1 MTLPS
6 RVQDLDIG
14 TYLRVLR
21 GALVPILLGALA
33 LAALAFVYSRSRPPV
48 YRATASLAALPTS
61 SGNSVINNTLVS
73 APALPA
79 GVVGRALRSPDVTRD
94 GVKRLRASVPDSAA
108 RRQTLANIAAELRS
122 ENYRTIGLAAEIDQ
136 NLIGTYEIS
145 ALAGTPEVARA
156 TADAFTAALL
166 QWDRARALDGINRA
180 RTNLITQRDLLGG
193 QLSAG
198 GQAVGERTLEQMRS
212 EVVQQLQQVEVL
224 RQTVSGTLSPIASAA
239 LPVDPVAPKPLRNA
253 ILTFGAALFFGVLLA
268 LLRDRLGKR
277 VQDPDIL
284 RSFGLPVLGLLPP
297 VTLRR
302 HNPRG
307 ALALLASGSFREQ
320 LEFVRVGMLSRLGL
334 TDVAAAGPRSAKTP
348 LVALSSANM
357 NEGKSTLTA
366 SLALICA
373 QRGLKVLVVD
383 ADIYRQRQKDLLLS
397 RPEKAVTRH
406 QVGDHEVWMQVQPN
420 IDLLTLLDSR
430 IEPAKSHQAIRA
442 MSNHYDLVLV
452 DTPPIL
458 KIADTGPFARLMDG
472 LLLVVDVNTS
482 VEQVERLVDETT
494 RLGVNTLGFVLNRYR
509 DVGNSYYKYRST
521 LTDQEINIHG

>member
-1 MTLPS
+1 M
-6 RVQDLDIG
+6 
-14 TYLRVLR
+14 
-21 GALVPILLGALA
+21 VPILLGALA

-166 QWDRARALDGINRA
+166 QWNRARALDGINRA

-224 RQTVSGTLSPIASAA
+224 RQTVSGTLFPIASAA

-268 LLRDRLGKR
+268 LPLLLPLMAVVAAVVYFNSGR
-277 VQDPDIL
+277 
-284 RSFGLPVLGLLPP
+284 PVL
-297 VTLRR
+297 
-302 HNPRG
+302 
-307 ALALLASGSFREQ
+307 FWQE
-320 LEFVRVGMLSRLGL
+320 RVGQDGQAFQLVKFRTMTRDSERSGPAFAKSGDQRVTPVGAFLRKFRLDELPQFWNVLRGEMSII
-334 TDVAAAGPRSAKTP
+334 GPRPEQWAFVAEFEESIP
-348 LVALSSANM
+348 LYTTRHWVRPGITGWAQVNQGYTDSVGQTTEKLQYDFFYVKHCSLS
-357 NEGKSTLTA
+357 LD
-366 SLALICA
+366 ALIVWKTI
-373 QRGLKVLVVD
+373 QTILTGFG
-383 ADIYRQRQKDLLLS
+383 S
-397 RPEKAVTRH
+397 R
-406 QVGDHEVWMQVQPN
+406 
-420 IDLLTLLDSR
+420 
-430 IEPAKSHQAIRA
+430 
-442 MSNHYDLVLV
+442 
-452 DTPPIL
+452 
-458 KIADTGPFARLMDG
+458 
-472 LLLVVDVNTS
+472 
-482 VEQVERLVDETT
+482 
-494 RLGVNTLGFVLNRYR
+494 
-509 DVGNSYYKYRST
+509 
-521 LTDQEINIHG
+521 